1 MTDALTFLKTRRSRP
16 AKILTAPVPDRNALE
31 ALLCVAART
40 PDHGKLEP
48 WRFIVLEQAALR
60 RLGVL
65 ARNLAEA
72 AGPEVVDADKASQ
85 QFETGQLAVV
95 VVASP
100 KPCDKFPQIEQT
112 YSAGA
117 VCLSLWPAVGAPI
130 GFLVGPRTT
139 GISAPK
145 VWHLHRM
152 NMSPELFTSGPA
164 RLKFPTVHA
173 LMLPL

>member
-16 AKILTAPVPDRNALE
+16 AKVLTAPVPDRDTLE

-60 RLGVL
+60 RLGAL

-72 AGPEVVDADKASQ
+72 AVSEVVDADKASQ

-100 KPCDKFPQIEQT
+100 KP
-112 YSAGA
+112 
-117 VCLSLWPAVGAPI
+117 
-130 GFLVGPRTT
+130 
-139 GISAPK
+139 
-145 VWHLHRM
+145 
-152 NMSPELFTSGPA
+152 
-164 RLKFPTVHA
+164 
-173 LMLPL
+173 

>member
-16 AKILTAPVPDRNALE
+16 AKILTAPVPDRDTLE

-112 YSAGA
+112 
-117 VCLSLWPAVGAPI
+117 
-130 GFLVGPRTT
+130 
-139 GISAPK
+139 
-145 VWHLHRM
+145 
-152 NMSPELFTSGPA
+152 
-164 RLKFPTVHA
+164 
-173 LMLPL
+173 